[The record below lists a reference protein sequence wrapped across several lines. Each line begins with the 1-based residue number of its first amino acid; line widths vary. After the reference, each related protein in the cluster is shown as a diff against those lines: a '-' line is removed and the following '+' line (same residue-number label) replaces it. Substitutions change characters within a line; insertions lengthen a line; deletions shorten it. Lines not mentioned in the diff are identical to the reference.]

1 MPGGDAAEGRRFLI
15 RRRRVTNGA
24 RRKTVAEVAEKVAL
38 VTGSSS
44 GIGLLTAVELARAG
58 FRVLASMRDLGR
70 RQRLDQAAAAAGV
83 GDHLDVRR
91 LDITEF
97 DRIPGFLAQIERD
110 YGRLDVLVNN
120 AGFAVAGFA
129 EDLLL
134 EELRQQFETN
144 FFGQVAVTKAALPMM
159 RRQHAGH
166 IIMVSSIGGR
176 ISAPVIGAYDSSK
189 FALEGWSE
197 SLRIETRSLG
207 IRVVLVEPGS
217 FQTDIWE
224 RNVRLG
230 RVAQDRSSPNHE
242 RAGRF
247 SEVVK
252 KVHKA
257 DPLPVARLIARIA
270 QTANPRLRYRVG
282 FDSHLQLWLHTLL
295 PWRLYEK
302 VVIRATRIG

>member
-1 MPGGDAAEGRRFLI
+1 
-15 RRRRVTNGA
+15 
-24 RRKTVAEVAEKVAL
+24 VAEKVAL

-44 GIGLLTAVELARAG
+44 GIGLLTTVELARAG
-58 FRVLASMRDLGR
+58 FRVVASMRDPGR
-70 RQRLDQAAAAAGV
+70 RRRLDEAAAAAGV
-83 GDHLDVRR
+83 AKNIDVRR
-91 LDITEF
+91 LDVTEF
-97 DRIPGFLAQIERD
+97 DRIPEFVGQLDRE

-120 AGFAVAGFA
+120 AGFAMAGFA

-144 FFGQVAVTKAALPMM
+144 FFGAVAVTKAALPIM
-159 RRQHAGH
+159 RRQRSGH
-166 IIMVSSIGGR
+166 IIIVSSIGGR

-217 FQTDIWE
+217 YQTDIWE

-230 RVAQDRSSPNHE
+230 SVAVDRSSPNRE
-242 RAGRF
+242 RADRF
-247 SEVVK
+247 SEMVK

-257 DPLPVARLIARIA
+257 DPLPVAKLIVRIA
-270 QTANPRLRYRVG
+270 QTRNPRLRYRVG
-282 FDSHLQLWLHTLL
+282 FDAQLQFWLHTLL
-295 PWRLYEK
+295 PWKIYEK
-302 VVIRATRIG
+302 LVIRATRIG

>member
-1 MPGGDAAEGRRFLI
+1 M
-15 RRRRVTNGA
+15 RVIQPAHGENVT
-24 RRKTVAEVAEKVAL
+24 EKVAL

-44 GIGLLTAVELARAG
+44 GIGLLATVELARAG
-58 FRVLASMRDLGR
+58 FRVVASMRDLGR
-70 RQRLDQAAAAAGV
+70 RQRLDERATAAGV
-83 GDHLDVRR
+83 ASRIDVRHLDIR
-91 LDITEF
+91 EF
-97 DRIPGFLAQIERD
+97 DRIPEFIAQLERD
-110 YGRLDVLVNN
+110 YGCLDVLVNN
-120 AGFAVAGFA
+120 AGFAMAGFG

-144 FFGQVAVTKAALPMM
+144 FFGSVAVTKAVLPTM
-159 RRQHAGH
+159 RRQRSGH

-217 FQTDIWE
+217 YQTDIWE
-224 RNVRLG
+224 RNVRVG
-230 RVAQDRSSPNHE
+230 SVAVDRNSPNHE

-247 SEVVK
+247 SEMVK

-257 DPLPVARLIARIA
+257 DPLPVAKLIARIA
-270 QTANPRLRYRVG
+270 QTRNPRLRYRVG
-282 FDSHLQLWLHTLL
+282 FDAHLQFWLHTLL
-295 PWRLYEK
+295 PWNVYEK
-302 VVIRATRIG
+302 LVIRATKIG

>member
-1 MPGGDAAEGRRFLI
+1 
-15 RRRRVTNGA
+15 
-24 RRKTVAEVAEKVAL
+24 VAENVVL
-38 VTGSSS
+38 ITGSSS
-44 GIGLLTAVELARAG
+44 GIGLLTTVELARAG
-58 FRVLASMRDLGR
+58 FRVIASMRDLGR
-70 RQRLDQAAAAAGV
+70 RQRLDDAAAAAGV
-83 GDHLDVRR
+83 GKNIDVRR

-97 DRIPGFLAQIERD
+97 DGIPEFIAQLERD

-120 AGFAVAGFA
+120 AGFAMAGFA

-144 FFGQVAVTKAALPMM
+144 FFGAVAVSKAALPIM
-159 RRQHAGH
+159 RRQRSGH

-217 FQTDIWE
+217 YQTDIWE

-230 RVAQDRSSPNHE
+230 SAAVDRSSPNHE
-242 RAGRF
+242 RADRF
-247 SEVVK
+247 SEMVK

-257 DPLPVARLIARIA
+257 DPLPVAKLITRIA
-270 QTANPRLRYRVG
+270 QVPNPRLRYRVG
-282 FDSHLQLWLHTLL
+282 FDSHLQFWLHTLL
-295 PWRLYEK
+295 PWKMYEK
-302 VVIRATRIG
+302 LVIRVTKIG

>member
-1 MPGGDAAEGRRFLI
+1 
-15 RRRRVTNGA
+15 V
-24 RRKTVAEVAEKVAL
+24 VEKLAL

-44 GIGLLTAVELARAG
+44 GIGLLTTVELARAG
-58 FRVLASMRDLGR
+58 FRVVASMRDLDR
-70 RQRLDQAAAAAGV
+70 RRRLDEAAAIAGV
-83 GDHLDVRR
+83 AKNIDVRR

-97 DRIPGFLAQIERD
+97 GGIPEFIAQLDRD
-110 YGRLDVLVNN
+110 YGHLDVLVNN

-144 FFGQVAVTKAALPMM
+144 FFGSVAVTKAALPIM
-159 RRQHAGH
+159 RRQRGGH

-207 IRVVLVEPGS
+207 IRVVLAEPGS
-217 FQTDIWE
+217 YQTDIWE

-230 RVAQDRSSPNHE
+230 SVAMDRSSPNHE

-247 SEVVK
+247 SEMVK

-257 DPLPVARLIARIA
+257 DPLPVAKLITRIA
-270 QTANPRLRYRVG
+270 QMPNPRLRYRVG
-282 FDSHLQLWLHTLL
+282 FDSHLQFWLHTLL
-295 PWRLYEK
+295 PWKMYEK
-302 VVIRATRIG
+302 LVIRATRIG

>member
-1 MPGGDAAEGRRFLI
+1 M
-15 RRRRVTNGA
+15 T
-24 RRKTVAEVAEKVAL
+24 EKIAL

-44 GIGLLTAVELARAG
+44 GIGLLTAVELARAR
-58 FRVLASMRDLGR
+58 FRVVASMRDLSR
-70 RQRLDQAAAAAGV
+70 RQRLDEAATAAGV
-83 GDHLDVRR
+83 ASRIDVRR
-91 LDITEF
+91 LDITELG
-97 DRIPGFLAQIERD
+97 RIGEFIAQLDRD
-110 YGRLDVLVNN
+110 YGRLDVMVNN
-120 AGFAVAGFA
+120 AGFAMAGFA

-144 FFGQVAVTKAALPMM
+144 FFGSVAVSKAVLPIM
-159 RRQHAGH
+159 RRQRSGH

-217 FQTDIWE
+217 YQTDIWE
-224 RNVRLG
+224 RNVRVGSAAL
-230 RVAQDRSSPNHE
+230 DRSSPNHE

-247 SEVVK
+247 SEMVK

-257 DPLPVARLIARIA
+257 DPLPVAELIARIA
-270 QTANPRLRYRVG
+270 QMPNPRLRYRVG
-282 FDSHLQLWLHTLL
+282 FDSHLQFWLHTLL
-295 PWRLYEK
+295 PWKIYEK
-302 VVIRATRIG
+302 LVIKATKIG

>member
-1 MPGGDAAEGRRFLI
+1 MP
-15 RRRRVTNGA
+15 
-24 RRKTVAEVAEKVAL
+24 EKVAL

-58 FRVLASMRDLGR
+58 FRVVASMRDLGR
-70 RQRLDQAAAAAGV
+70 RQRLDEAAAAAG
-83 GDHLDVRR
+83 GAKRIEVRR

-97 DRIPGFLAQIERD
+97 DRIAEFIAQLDRD
-110 YGRLDVLVNN
+110 YGRLDALVNH
-120 AGFAVAGFA
+120 AGFAMAGFA

-144 FFGQVAVTKAALPMM
+144 FFGAVAVTKAVLPIM
-159 RRQHAGH
+159 RRQRSGH

-207 IRVVLVEPGS
+207 IGVVLVEPGS
-217 FQTDIWE
+217 YQTDIWE
-224 RNVRLG
+224 RNVRVG
-230 RVAQDRSSPNHE
+230 SVALDRSSPNHE

-247 SEVVK
+247 SEMVK
-252 KVHKA
+252 KVPKA
-257 DPLPVARLIARIA
+257 DPLPVARFIARIA

-282 FDSHLQLWLHTLL
+282 FDAHLQFWLHTLL
-295 PWRLYEK
+295 PWKMYEK
-302 VVIRATRIG
+302 LVIRATKIG

>member
-1 MPGGDAAEGRRFLI
+1 MP
-15 RRRRVTNGA
+15 
-24 RRKTVAEVAEKVAL
+24 EKIAL

-44 GIGLLTAVELARAG
+44 GIGLLTTVELARAG
-58 FRVLASMRDLGR
+58 FRVVASMRDLGR
-70 RQRLDQAAAAAGV
+70 RQRLDEAVAAAGV
-83 GDHLDVRR
+83 AGRVDVRR
-91 LDITEF
+91 LDITEL
-97 DRIPGFLAQIERD
+97 DRIPEFIAQLERD

-120 AGFAVAGFA
+120 AGFAAAGFA

-144 FFGQVAVTKAALPMM
+144 FFGHVAVTKAVLPIM

-176 ISAPVIGAYDSSK
+176 VSAPVIGAYDSSK

-224 RNVRLG
+224 RNVRVGSYAL
-230 RVAQDRSSPNHE
+230 DRRSPNHE
-242 RAGRF
+242 RGARF

-257 DPLPVARLIARIA
+257 DPLPVAKLIARIA
-270 QTANPRLRYRVG
+270 EEPNPRLRYRVG
-282 FDSHLQLWLHTLL
+282 FDAHLQFWLHSLL
-295 PWRLYEK
+295 PWKMYEK
-302 VVIRATRIG
+302 VVIRATKIG

>member
-1 MPGGDAAEGRRFLI
+1 MAE
-15 RRRRVTNGA
+15 
-24 RRKTVAEVAEKVAL
+24 EVAL

-58 FRVLASMRDLGR
+58 FRVVASMRDLGR

-83 GDHLDVRR
+83 AARLDVRR

-97 DRIPGFLAQIERD
+97 DRIGEFIAQLERD

-144 FFGQVAVTKAALPMM
+144 FFGEVAVTKAVLPIM
-159 RRQHAGH
+159 RRQRSGH

-197 SLRIETRSLG
+197 SLRIETRALG
-207 IRVVLVEPGS
+207 IHVVLVEPGS

-224 RNVRLG
+224 RNVRIG
-230 RVAQDRSSPNHE
+230 SVAMDRSSPNHE

-247 SEVVK
+247 AEAVK
-252 KVHKA
+252 KVRKA
-257 DPLPVARLIARIA
+257 DPLPVAKLIARIA
-270 QTANPRLRYRVG
+270 QTPNPRLRYRVG
-282 FDSHLQLWLHTLL
+282 FDAHLQFWLHTLL
-295 PWRLYEK
+295 PWRMYEK
-302 VVIRATRIG
+302 RVVRATKIG

>member
-1 MPGGDAAEGRRFLI
+1 M
-15 RRRRVTNGA
+15 
-24 RRKTVAEVAEKVAL
+24 AEKVAL
-38 VTGSSS
+38 ITGSSS
-44 GIGLLTAVELARAG
+44 GIGLLTTVELARAG
-58 FRVLASMRDLGR
+58 FRVVASMRDLGR
-70 RQRLDQAAAAAGV
+70 RQRLDEAAAAAGV
-83 GDHLDVRR
+83 AIRIDVRQ

-97 DRIPGFLAQIERD
+97 ERIPEFIAQLDRD

-120 AGFAVAGFA
+120 AGFATAGFV

-144 FFGQVAVTKAALPMM
+144 FFGSAAVTKAALPMM
-159 RRQHAGH
+159 RRQRSGH

-189 FALEGWSE
+189 FALEGLSE

-217 FQTDIWE
+217 YQTDIWE
-224 RNVRLG
+224 RNVRVG
-230 RVAQDRSSPNHE
+230 SVAQDRSSPNHE

-247 SEVVK
+247 SEMVK

-257 DPLPVARLIARIA
+257 DPLAVAKLITRIA
-270 QTANPRLRYRVG
+270 QMPNPRLRYRVG
-282 FDSHLQLWLHTLL
+282 FDSHLQFWLHTLL
-295 PWRLYEK
+295 PWKMYEK
-302 VVIRATRIG
+302 LVIRATKIG

>member
-1 MPGGDAAEGRRFLI
+1 MP
-15 RRRRVTNGA
+15 
-24 RRKTVAEVAEKVAL
+24 EKVAL
-38 VTGSSS
+38 ITGSSS

-58 FRVLASMRDLGR
+58 FRVVASMRDLGR
-70 RQRLDQAAAAAGV
+70 RQRLDEAVAAAGV
-83 GDHLDVRR
+83 GKNIDVRR

-97 DRIPGFLAQIERD
+97 DGIPEFIAQLERD

-120 AGFAVAGFA
+120 AGFAMAGFA

-144 FFGQVAVTKAALPMM
+144 FFGAVAVTKAVLPIM
-159 RRQHAGH
+159 RRQRSGH

-207 IRVVLVEPGS
+207 IRVALVEPGS
-217 FQTDIWE
+217 YQTDIWE

-230 RVAQDRSSPNHE
+230 SVAVDRSSPNHE
-242 RAGRF
+242 RADRF
-247 SEVVK
+247 SEMVK

-257 DPLPVARLIARIA
+257 DPLPVAKLIVRIA
-270 QTANPRLRYRVG
+270 QMPKPRLRYRVG
-282 FDSHLQLWLHTLL
+282 FDAWMQFWLHTLL
-295 PWRLYEK
+295 PWKMYEK
-302 VVIRATRIG
+302 LVIRVTKIG

>member
-1 MPGGDAAEGRRFLI
+1 
-15 RRRRVTNGA
+15 
-24 RRKTVAEVAEKVAL
+24 VAEKVAL

-44 GIGLLTAVELARAG
+44 GIGLLSTVELARAG
-58 FRVLASMRDLGR
+58 FHVVASMRDLGR
-70 RQRLDQAAAAAGV
+70 RQRLDEAAASAGV
-83 GDHLDVRR
+83 SARIDVRR

-97 DRIPGFLAQIERD
+97 ERIGDFIAQLERD
-110 YGRLDVLVNN
+110 CGRLDLLVNN

-144 FFGQVAVTKAALPMM
+144 FFGEVAVTKAVLPIM
-159 RRQHAGH
+159 RRQRSGH

-176 ISAPVIGAYDSSK
+176 VSAPVIGAYDSSK

-197 SLRIETRSLG
+197 SLRLETRSLG

-217 FQTDIWE
+217 FQTDIWQ
-224 RNVRLG
+224 RNA
-230 RVAQDRSSPNHE
+230 RVGSHAMDRNSPNHE

-252 KVHKA
+252 KVKKA
-257 DPLPVARLIARIA
+257 APQPVAKLIARIA
-270 QTANPRLRYRVG
+270 QTPNPRLRYRVG
-282 FDSHLQLWLHTLL
+282 FDARLQLWLHTLL
-295 PWRLYEK
+295 PWNIYERL
-302 VVIRATRIG
+302 VVRATKIG

>member
-1 MPGGDAAEGRRFLI
+1 M
-15 RRRRVTNGA
+15 
-24 RRKTVAEVAEKVAL
+24 AEKIAL

-58 FRVLASMRDLGR
+58 FRVVASMRDLGR
-70 RQRLDQAAAAAGV
+70 RARLDEAATTAGV
-83 GDHLDVRR
+83 AGQIDVRR

-97 DRIPGFLAQIERD
+97 ESIPEFIAQLDRD
-110 YGRLDVLVNN
+110 YLRLDVLVNN

-144 FFGQVAVTKAALPMM
+144 FFGQVAVTRAVLPLM
-159 RRQHAGH
+159 RRQRAGH
-166 IIMVSSIGGR
+166 IILVSSIGGR
-176 ISAPVIGAYDSSK
+176 VSAPVIGAYDASK

-224 RNVRLG
+224 RNVRVGSYAL
-230 RVAQDRSSPNHE
+230 DRTSPNHE
-242 RAGRF
+242 RGARF

-252 KVHKA
+252 KVRKA
-257 DPLPVARLIARIA
+257 NPLPVAKLIARIA
-270 QTANPRLRYRVG
+270 QTPNPRLRYRVG
-282 FDSHLQLWLHTLL
+282 FDAHLQFWLHALL
-295 PWRLYEK
+295 PWKVYEK
-302 VVIRATRIG
+302 LAIRATKIG

>member
-1 MPGGDAAEGRRFLI
+1 MAENVVLI
-15 RRRRVTNGA
+15 
-24 RRKTVAEVAEKVAL
+24 
-38 VTGSSS
+38 TGSSS
-44 GIGLLTAVELARAG
+44 GIGLLTTVELARAG
-58 FRVLASMRDLGR
+58 FRVIASMRDLGR
-70 RQRLDQAAAAAGV
+70 RQRLDDAAAAAGV
-83 GDHLDVRR
+83 GKNIDVRR

-97 DRIPGFLAQIERD
+97 DGIPEFIAQLERD

-120 AGFAVAGFA
+120 AGFAMAGFA

-144 FFGQVAVTKAALPMM
+144 FFGAVAVSKAALPIM
-159 RRQHAGH
+159 RRQRSGH

-217 FQTDIWE
+217 YQTDIWE

-230 RVAQDRSSPNHE
+230 SAAVDRSSPNHE
-242 RAGRF
+242 RADRF
-247 SEVVK
+247 SEMVK

-257 DPLPVARLIARIA
+257 DPLPVAKLITRIA
-270 QTANPRLRYRVG
+270 QMPNPRLRYRVG
-282 FDSHLQLWLHTLL
+282 FDSHLQFWLHTLL
-295 PWRLYEK
+295 PWKMYEK
-302 VVIRATRIG
+302 LVIRATKIG